1 MAWRARTGCAAPAGT
16 AAPIKKVVASKAG
29 RTGRITRFYRSGNL
43 WTELFHAFVVRLCK
57 EISVKFRL
65 CVLMPAIGLVWAL
78 AGGAAAIAADVSGD
92 WEANARYLGDV
103 TYFPLKLQV
112 SGDKL
117 TGSLNELKLEG
128 SIHGDDLAFKA
139 TRPNGDHFG
148 DFKGSVHGN

>member
-1 MAWRARTGCAAPAGT
+1 
-16 AAPIKKVVASKAG
+16 
-29 RTGRITRFYRSGNL
+29 
-43 WTELFHAFVVRLCK
+43 
-57 EISVKFRL
+57 
-65 CVLMPAIGLVWAL
+65 LMPAIGLVWAL
-78 AGGAAAIAADVSGD
+78 AGSAAAIAADVSGD
-92 WEANARYLGDV
+92 WEATARYLGDV

-148 DFKGSVHGN
+148 DFKGSVHGNELSGTGVWFEKQEIVWSAKRPAKPPSEPKVHDFEPKEFHRVFSEAIPP